1 MVGFRRE
8 MPSVTAL
15 VTFEAAARLRN
26 FTRAAAELGVTQ
38 AAVSRQI
45 RALEADLG
53 GPLFRRLHRRV
64 ELTDNG
70 AALATTLTRCLGQM
84 SDAVRTVR
92 QAHGGDELIV
102 SATVAFSH
110 FWLIP
115 RISDFRGANPGLKLR
130 IIAQD
135 APVDLLNENIDV
147 AIRYGDGSWR
157 DGRAVL
163 LSHETVFPVCSPDF
177 LHRHGPIE
185 TPAELLRLPLVTSD
199 VADPTWTGWPEWFA
213 ACGVEGPPGP
223 IPLGFSH
230 YTDAVSAAMN
240 GQGVALG
247 WARLLGEALRQRRLV
262 RVTNASMQP
271 PGGYFVVL
279 PANRASKASAERF
292 AAWARAN
299 WELAETIHAV

>member
-92 QAHGGDELIV
+92 QAHGGDELI
-102 SATVAFSH
+102 
-110 FWLIP
+110 
-115 RISDFRGANPGLKLR
+115 
-130 IIAQD
+130 
-135 APVDLLNENIDV
+135 
-147 AIRYGDGSWR
+147 
-157 DGRAVL
+157 
-163 LSHETVFPVCSPDF
+163 
-177 LHRHGPIE
+177 
-185 TPAELLRLPLVTSD
+185 
-199 VADPTWTGWPEWFA
+199 
-213 ACGVEGPPGP
+213 
-223 IPLGFSH
+223 
-230 YTDAVSAAMN
+230 
-240 GQGVALG
+240 
-247 WARLLGEALRQRRLV
+247 
-262 RVTNASMQP
+262 
-271 PGGYFVVL
+271 
-279 PANRASKASAERF
+279 
-292 AAWARAN
+292 
-299 WELAETIHAV
+299 